1 MGEAISLIILFIF
14 GMVIMYGLMRLRM
27 TADGQIVIERDEDT
41 GKLTYIL
48 ELNKDPA
55 DLKDKDRIIFK
66 VTEQQGEGYVEPV

>member
-48 ELNKDPA
+48 ELNKDPS

-66 VTEQQGEGYVEPV
+66 VTEQQGEGYVEPI